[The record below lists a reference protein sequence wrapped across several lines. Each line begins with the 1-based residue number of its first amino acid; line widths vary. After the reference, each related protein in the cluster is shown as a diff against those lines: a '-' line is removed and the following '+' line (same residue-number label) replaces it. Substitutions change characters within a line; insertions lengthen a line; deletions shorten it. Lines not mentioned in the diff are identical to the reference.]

1 MAKSGKR
8 DGAASNGKA
17 DATAEVE
24 QVLQEMSDQVADAP
38 VEETAAAAAQS
49 LRADAAAA
57 IRMQVLTQYVR
68 DLSFENTLV
77 QRGPVEPR
85 IEPEV
90 KVQVSLDARRRT
102 IENQYEVMT
111 KFLVSSTN
119 TVNGSNIFLLELDY
133 AGVFVVEGVPQ
144 EQLHPFLLIECP
156 RMLFPFVR
164 RIVADT
170 TREGGFAPLNLDNV
184 DFVALYRQGL
194 VRRAEGI
201 EASKP

>member
-8 DGAASNGKA
+8 EGTASNGKA
-17 DATAEVE
+17 DAAAEVE
-24 QVLQEMSDQVADAP
+24 QVPQEMPDQNADAP
-38 VEETAAAAAQS
+38 VEETAAAATQS

-77 QRGPVEPR
+77 QKGPVDTR

-90 KVQVSLDARRRT
+90 KVQVSLDARKRK

-119 TVNGSNIFLLELDY
+119 TVNGSNLFLLELDY

-194 VRRAEGI
+194 VRRAEAA
-201 EASKP
+201 EANKA